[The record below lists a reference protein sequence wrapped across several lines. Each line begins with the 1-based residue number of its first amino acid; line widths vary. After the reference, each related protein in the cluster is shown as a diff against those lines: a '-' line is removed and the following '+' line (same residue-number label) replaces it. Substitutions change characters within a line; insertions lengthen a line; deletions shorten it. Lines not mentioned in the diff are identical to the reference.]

1 MNKFIS
7 LLTFIYLISFSLHAE
22 NVSKIEVKGNKRFSV
37 ETIKVYGDIKVF
49 NNFSK
54 SDLDKTIK
62 NLYET
67 NFLKM

>member
-37 ETIKVYGDIKVF
+37 ETIKVYGDIKSVP

-54 SDLDKTIK
+54 SDLDKIIK
-62 NLYET
+62 I
-67 NFLKM
+67 FMKQIF